1 MYTVNSTCSVIGVQA
16 HRLGSDRLTF
26 HRERMGTLIE
36 RELRIAIHDGLRV
49 FRVGM
54 NPGADIWTAERIIA
68 LRDGHFPDVSLH
80 CYLPCETQANHWP
93 EVWREPYFALLAQAD
108 EVVVLQ
114 NRYTKGC
121 MSQRN
126 RVMIDD
132 SRTLIAV
139 HDNVADSGIVRAVS
153 YAESKGVE
161 TIILRPLEGP
171 DVPVG
176 LGQAAE
182 SDQLSANKSQMSSTY
197 SAMFSKGKS
206 AIMRAW

>member
-1 MYTVNSTCSVIGVQA
+1 MYIVNSTCSVIGVHA
-16 HRLGSDRLTF
+16 HRLGSGRLTF

-68 LRDGHFPDVSLH
+68 LRDRHFPDVSLH

-114 NRYTKGC
+114 NRYEKGC
-121 MSQRN
+121 MSRRN
-126 RVMIDD
+126 RLMIDG

-153 YAESKGVE
+153 YAESNGIE

-171 DVPVG
+171 DVPAG
-176 LGQAAE
+176 LGQSATDA
-182 SDQLSANKSQMSSTY
+182 DQSANNSHTSSTY
-197 SAMFSKGKS
+197 SDMFSNGKS